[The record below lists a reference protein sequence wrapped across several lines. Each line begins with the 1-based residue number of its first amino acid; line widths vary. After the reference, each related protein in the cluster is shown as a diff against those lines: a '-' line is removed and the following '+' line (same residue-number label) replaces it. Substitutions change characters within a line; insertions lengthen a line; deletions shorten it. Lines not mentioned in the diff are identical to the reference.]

1 MWSKSSVI
9 GTEELWSWVHYNPNK
24 NFAGNVCF
32 FCIYK
37 STPVFLIFVLKANT
51 ILFFS
56 LLHCKLMFTLLCRK
70 LKENNGTAIKIWQNF
85 LRMNNIDRTKCV
97 SSDFRRLKLSRWT
110 ACTPLDMLSAIRV
123 EIELSLHMLQ
133 APWVSLKF
141 LGLTRSNWKPS
152 THFLGRAFLFQ
163 SLIKDIQGLSRHLW
177 TLCTCWF

>member
-1 MWSKSSVI
+1 MWSNSSVI

-24 NFAGNVCF
+24 K

-56 LLHCKLMFTLLCRK
+56 LLHCKLMLTLLCAK
-70 LKENNGTAIKIWQNF
+70 LKENKGTVIKIWQDF
-85 LRMNNIDRTKCV
+85 LRMNNIDRTKRV
-97 SSDFRRLKLSRWT
+97 SSDFRRLKLSSGT

-133 APWVSLKF
+133 ALWISLKF

-152 THFLGRAFLFQ
+152 RHFLGRAFLFQ